1 MIQIWEGDGEER
13 EGGRQQEGK
22 KTLKIEFSL
31 DLYFFYLFIGFGS
44 LYCCILLGGLIKGSH
59 VLIFRYIF

>member
-1 MIQIWEGDGEER
+1 MSVIQIWEGDGEGR

-22 KTLKIEFSL
+22 ETLKNQFSL

-44 LYCCILLGGLIKGSH
+44 V
-59 VLIFRYIF
+59 VLF